1 MQNKDF
7 LYFKLSLD
15 YNKHQNGSS
24 EENGD
29 KHKKK
34 KNVTLEQVLETIEDK
49 NEVTTTEKK

>member
-1 MQNKDF
+1 M
-7 LYFKLSLD
+7 YFKLSLD

-34 KNVTLEQVLETIEDK
+34 KNVTLEQVLEIIEDK